1 MVLAINILATVSLDF
16 QSVTIF
22 LASRLGFVMTSETG
36 AAFYDNGMKKISR
49 KITRINTRFP
59 EQYRIFFI

>member
-36 AAFYDNGMKKISR
+36 AVVYDNGMKKISR
-49 KITRINTRFP
+49 KITRINTWFP